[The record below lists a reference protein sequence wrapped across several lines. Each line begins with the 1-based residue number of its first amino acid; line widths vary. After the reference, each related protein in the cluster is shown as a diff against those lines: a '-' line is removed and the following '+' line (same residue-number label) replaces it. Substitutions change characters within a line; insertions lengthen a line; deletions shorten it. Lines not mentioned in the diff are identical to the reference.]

1 LREEAKEL
9 TSSETLL
16 KRSDL
21 ISRSGPQTR
30 ACSRQEVILKR
41 SAPQAQREETMREI
55 NVKSITEKVRELCM
69 EANTDLGGDVLQA
82 FDRAMEKEESPLGL
96 EILKEL
102 KENARIAKEERV
114 AMCQDTGFA
123 VIFMELG
130 QDVHLVGGDLKEAIF
145 EGVRRGYRDGYLR
158 KSICHPFTRANTGD
172 NTPAI
177 IHTEIVPGDKV
188 KVIVAPKGGG
198 SENMSRVVMLTP
210 SDGVEGIKRFVVQR
224 VKESGSNPCPPTIVG
239 VGIGGTFEQAALL
252 AKKSLLRSLG
262 SKNPDPELE
271 KLESE
276 ILTEINKLGIGP
288 QGLGGRTTSLAVHIL
303 MMPCH
308 IASFPLAVNI
318 QCHAQ
323 RHKEA
328 II

>member
-1 LREEAKEL
+1 
-9 TSSETLL
+9 
-16 KRSDL
+16 
-21 ISRSGPQTR
+21 
-30 ACSRQEVILKR
+30 
-41 SAPQAQREETMREI
+41 MREI
-55 NVKSITEKVRELCM
+55 NVKLITEKIRELCM
-69 EANTDLGGDVLQA
+69 EANTDLGEDVIQA
-82 FDRAMEKEESPLGL
+82 FDRAMEKEDSPLGV

-102 KENARIAKEERV
+102 KENARIGKEEKV
-114 AMCQDTGFA
+114 AICQDTGFA
-123 VIFMELG
+123 VVFVELG
-130 QDVHLVGGDLKEAIF
+130 QDVHLVGGNLNEAIH
-145 EGVRRGYRDGYLR
+145 EGVRQGYQDGYLR
-158 KSICHPFTRANTGD
+158 KSLCHPFTRKNTGD

-177 IHTEIVPGDKV
+177 IHTEVVPGEKV
-188 KVIVAPKGGG
+188 KITVAPKGGG

-210 SDGVEGIKRFVVQR
+210 SDGIEGIKRFVVQR

-252 AKKSLLRSLG
+252 AKKSLLRTLG
-262 SKNPDPELE
+262 SSNPDPDLD

-276 ILTEINKLGIGP
+276 TLTEINQLGIGP

-323 RHKEA
+323 RHKEVT
-328 II
+328 I

>member
-1 LREEAKEL
+1 
-9 TSSETLL
+9 
-16 KRSDL
+16 
-21 ISRSGPQTR
+21 
-30 ACSRQEVILKR
+30 
-41 SAPQAQREETMREI
+41 MREI
-55 NVKSITEKVRELCM
+55 DVKLITEKVRNLCM
-69 EANTDLGGDVLQA
+69 EANTDLGEDMLQA
-82 FDRAMEKEESPLGL
+82 FDRAMEKEESSMGL

-102 KENARIAKEERV
+102 KENARIAKEEKV
-114 AMCQDTGFA
+114 PICQDTGFA
-123 VIFMELG
+123 VVFVELG
-130 QDVHLVGGDLKEAIF
+130 QDVHLIGGDLTEAIH
-145 EGVRRGYRDGYLR
+145 EGVRQGYRDGYLR
-158 KSICHPFTRANTGD
+158 KSICHPFSRANTGD

-177 IHTEIVPGDKV
+177 IHTEVVPGEKV
-188 KVIVAPKGGG
+188 KIIVAPKGGG
-198 SENMSRVVMLTP
+198 SENMSRVAMLTP
-210 SDGVEGIKRFVVQR
+210 SDGIEGIKRFVVQR

-239 VGIGGTFEQAALL
+239 IGIGGTFEQAALL
-252 AKKSLLRSLG
+252 AKKSLLRPLG

-328 II
+328 LI

>member
-1 LREEAKEL
+1 
-9 TSSETLL
+9 
-16 KRSDL
+16 
-21 ISRSGPQTR
+21 
-30 ACSRQEVILKR
+30 
-41 SAPQAQREETMREI
+41 MREI
-55 NVKSITEKVRELCM
+55 NVKVITEKVRALCM
-69 EANTDLGGDVLQA
+69 EANTDLGEDVLQA
-82 FDRAMEKEESPLGL
+82 FDRAIEKEESPLGI

-102 KENARIAKEERV
+102 KENARIAKEEQV
-114 AMCQDTGFA
+114 AICQDTGFA
-123 VIFMELG
+123 VIFLELG
-130 QDVHLVGGDLKEAIF
+130 QDVHLVGGGLREAIF
-145 EGVRRGYRDGYLR
+145 EGVRQGYRDGFLR

-177 IHTEIVPGDKV
+177 IHTEIVPGEKV
-188 KVIVAPKGGG
+188 KITVAPKGGG

-252 AKKSLLRSLG
+252 GKKSLLRLLG
-262 SKNPDPELE
+262 SKNPDPELD

-276 ILTEINKLGIGP
+276 ILNEINQLGIGP

-323 RHKEA
+323 RHKETT
-328 II
+328 I

>member
-1 LREEAKEL
+1 
-9 TSSETLL
+9 
-16 KRSDL
+16 
-21 ISRSGPQTR
+21 
-30 ACSRQEVILKR
+30 
-41 SAPQAQREETMREI
+41 MREI
-55 NVKSITEKVRELCM
+55 DVKLITEKVRNLCM
-69 EANTDLGGDVLQA
+69 EANTDLGDDMFQA
-82 FDRAMEKEESPLGL
+82 FDRAMEKEESSMGL

-102 KENARIAKEERV
+102 KENARIAKEEKV
-114 AMCQDTGFA
+114 PICQDTGFA
-123 VIFMELG
+123 VVFVELG
-130 QDVHLVGGDLKEAIF
+130 QDVHLIGGDLAEAIN
-145 EGVRRGYRDGYLR
+145 EGVRQGYRDGYLR

-177 IHTEIVPGDKV
+177 IHTEVVPGEKV
-188 KVIVAPKGGG
+188 KIIVAPKGGG
-198 SENMSRVVMLTP
+198 SENMSRVAMLTP
-210 SDGVEGIKRFVVQR
+210 SDGIEGIKRFVVQR

-239 VGIGGTFEQAALL
+239 IGIGGTFEQAALL

-262 SKNPDPELE
+262 SKNPDSELE

-328 II
+328 LI